1 MKLYYVFIIYILLAS
16 PIFISAEDNLDRGGK
31 SIDNIWDELKRQDPQ
46 NPFWQVEYDMDKM
59 VKQARALNFNIP
71 E

>member
-31 SIDNIWDELKRQDPQ
+31 SIDNI
-46 NPFWQVEYDMDKM
+46 
-59 VKQARALNFNIP
+59 
-71 E
+71 